1 MTQTTWTEPKT
12 GPGSS
17 SGSSGDFARQERRAA
32 EDLVDDAK
40 VAASETGEQA
50 RKLASEKAEELQ
62 GAAASHLRTFAD
74 AVRAAGDELADK
86 EPGPV
91 SDLVRQAAEGLE
103 QFSGALGRKS
113 SSEML
118 DSVRD
123 FGRQNPVGFLAGTM
137 LAGFALARFA
147 GSDAPQPNG
156 GSAHHDDAHRPA
168 GAPGASTG
176 FGQSAKRRQAEC
188 PACSELRHRSPE
200 RRRVPVHRNGTE
212 QVEDR
217 SMSTAEER
225 VDQRPVGGLLTDLVS
240 QMNALFRTE
249 ISLLKSEMKDNVRS
263 FRGAL
268 VSVAIGAA
276 LMIAGLVVLVQAAV
290 AGMVAA
296 GMSVWMASAL
306 VGVVV
311 GIIGWIVI
319 KQGADKMSPSEMTP
333 ERTVH
338 QMEKDVALVKE
349 KAK

>member
-1 MTQTTWTEPKT
+1 
-12 GPGSS
+12 
-17 SGSSGDFARQERRAA
+17 
-32 EDLVDDAK
+32 
-40 VAASETGEQA
+40 
-50 RKLASEKAEELQ
+50 
-62 GAAASHLRTFAD
+62 
-74 AVRAAGDELADK
+74 
-86 EPGPV
+86 
-91 SDLVRQAAEGLE
+91 
-103 QFSGALGRKS
+103 
-113 SSEML
+113 
-118 DSVRD
+118 
-123 FGRQNPVGFLAGTM
+123 
-137 LAGFALARFA
+137 
-147 GSDAPQPNG
+147 
-156 GSAHHDDAHRPA
+156 
-168 GAPGASTG
+168 
-176 FGQSAKRRQAEC
+176 
-188 PACSELRHRSPE
+188 
-200 RRRVPVHRNGTE
+200 
-212 QVEDR
+212 
-217 SMSTAEER
+217 MSTAEER